1 MKKMRT
7 FHFLY
12 GKNEDI
18 SFFYPWKIEDISFS
32 LRKKWGHFI
41 FLSLKNEATSFSL
54 WRPLHEKWGHFIFF
68 MAATSWKN
76 AATLSSLWRPLHA
89 KMRPLHFPYGGHFM
103 KKWGHFIFLM
113 AATSCFFPLKFKN
126 FLLHYQGHFIFFLKF
141 KRNFY
146 IYDNLLLFFFI
157 FTSPAGP
164 RPIRSL

>member
-54 WRPLHEKWGHFIFF
+54 WRPLHEKWGHFIFL

-76 AATLSSLWRPLHA
+76 EATSFSLWRPLHVFSHENLRIFFYII
-89 KMRPLHFPYGGHFM
+89 KDTSYFFLNLKEIFISMIIYFYFSLFLRPLRVRALLEAFKYSL
-103 KKWGHFIFLM
+103 KW
-113 AATSCFFPLKFKN
+113 T
-126 FLLHYQGHFIFFLKF
+126 
-141 KRNFY
+141 
-146 IYDNLLLFFFI
+146 
-157 FTSPAGP
+157 
-164 RPIRSL
+164 